1 MDDQLIRELL
11 SRPESAH
18 LDFKEKW
25 WDLGAK
31 SGKAAFVKDILAMAN
46 SLQESQSAYIVV
58 GVSDDGVVI
67 GASAEDRP
75 TEEQISQILGAFT
88 HSTPKVTPFFQVD
101 HGGVE
106 LDAIRIDC
114 SPYQPH
120 YATRDVQGI
129 LAASDAYTRIGS
141 TNGTLLLPELETL
154 IRAKDARLGR
164 PVMEGPL
171 AIGFVE
177 IPMPPGEKLAVRI
190 LNQTEEPVEGIWA
203 VVDLEHVHPQ
213 GGGWVTRDH
222 HLNGLTLQPGES
234 REFSFN
240 PHELRYSDP
249 ETRTKHEGMA
259 WRRWVNVRLQVT
271 YRGRSGLLEVLEREI
286 SLA

>member
-1 MDDQLIRELL
+1 MDEQLIHELI
-11 SRPESAH
+11 SRPESEH

-25 WDLGAK
+25 WDMNV
-31 SGKAAFVKDILAMAN
+31 KAGRGDFVKDALAMAN
-46 SLQESQSAYIVV
+46 SLHESESAYIVV
-58 GVSDDGVVI
+58 GVSDDGVPMGV
-67 GASAEDRP
+67 SAEDRP

-88 HSTPKVTPFFQVD
+88 HSTPKATPFFGINRGD
-101 HGGVE
+101 VE
-106 LDAIRIDC
+106 LDVIQIDW

-120 YATRDVQGI
+120 YATRDVQGT
-129 LAASDAYTRIGS
+129 LSARDVYTRIGS
-141 TNGTLLLPELETL
+141 TNGVLSLPEVETL
-154 IRAKDARLGR
+154 IRAKDARLGH
-164 PVMEGPL
+164 PVTDGPL

-177 IPMPPGEKLAVRI
+177 IPMRPGEKLAVRI

-203 VVDLEHVHPQ
+203 VVDVELVHPQ
-213 GGGWVTRDH
+213 GEGWVTRDQ

-240 PHELRYSDP
+240 PHEMPYSDL
-249 ETRTKHEGMA
+249 ETRLKHQRMA
-259 WRRWVNVRLQVT
+259 WGRWVNVRLQVT